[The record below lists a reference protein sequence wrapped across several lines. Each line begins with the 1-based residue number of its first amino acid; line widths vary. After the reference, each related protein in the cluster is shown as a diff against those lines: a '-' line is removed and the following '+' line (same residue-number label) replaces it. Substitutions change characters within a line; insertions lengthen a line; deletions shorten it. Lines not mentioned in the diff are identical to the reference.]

1 MKAGNADALGA
12 VGRGDI
18 DIPVLGESL
27 VELGD
32 LVTLWQIG
40 IEVVLAGEDGTLA
53 DLAVEGERGQ
63 RGELDGA
70 LVEDG
75 QGSGQAEA
83 NGADVGVGR
92 GAEAVGAAAECLGL
106 GEELDVD
113 FESDDGFV
121 FGENVGRKADRA
133 APVELKFS
141 KTRKTGISD

>member
-1 MKAGNADALGA
+1 MEALAGVLFHVKAGDADALGA
-12 VGRGDI
+12 VGRGHI
-18 DIPVLGESL
+18 DIAVLGERL

-32 LVTLWQIG
+32 LVALGQIG
-40 IEVVLAGEDGTLA
+40 VEVVLAGEDGALA
-53 DLAVEGERGQ
+53 DLAVECERGQ

-83 NGADVGVGR
+83 SGTDVGIRR

-121 FGENVGRKADRA
+121 FRENVGRKADRGA
-133 APVELKFS
+133 HEPSV
-141 KTRKTGISD
+141 